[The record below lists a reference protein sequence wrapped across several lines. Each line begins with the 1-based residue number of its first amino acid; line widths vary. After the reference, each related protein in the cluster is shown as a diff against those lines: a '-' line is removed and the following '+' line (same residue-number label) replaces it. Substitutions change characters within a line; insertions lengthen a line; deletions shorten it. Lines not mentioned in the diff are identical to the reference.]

1 VLADSTGSEQLLARE
16 PARIIRCEKP
26 SDGGDVAHQPGASQW
41 RLRNQI
47 LLQVRAQYA
56 SAAHPFGLD
65 HTGVDRVDADL
76 LRPEFAHD
84 SLVRII

>member
-1 VLADSTGSEQLLARE
+1 VLADSTGSEQLLAGE

-47 LLQVRAQYA
+47 LLQVRAQ
-56 SAAHPFGLD
+56 AARPFGLD
-65 HTGVDRVDADL
+65 HTRVDRVDADL